1 MQLRNRLQVTR
12 SLIGPRWHSP
22 VDLVEGFRV
31 QGSGALE
38 CRVSCLV
45 ASQAGLCQ
53 LPSVLCPA
61 EAGQSAR
68 KLHNTPSL
76 SQATGIVGDAG
87 RVHLGSP
94 HAIGTQTKT
103 SPVAKQRMHHLST
116 KVQLNKD
123 AGQAKWEDQ
132 VELAT
137 DRNERRGLAAG
148 PFTAWWG
155 PSVEMHGV

>member
-12 SLIGPRWHSP
+12 SLIRPRWHSP

-61 EAGQSAR
+61 EAGQSAQ

-94 HAIGTQTKT
+94 HAIGH
-103 SPVAKQRMHHLST
+103 KQRLRPLRNSECIISA
-116 KVQLNKD
+116 QRFNKD

-132 VELAT
+132 VELAN

-155 PSVEMHGV
+155 PTMEMHGV